1 MTLQEIINKIKVD
14 FAYIEN
20 FNLKFSKEIILN
32 KDDENAISIRLIT
45 NEYNYRKI
53 YLTIYPRKII
63 QITFAISNT
72 IKTVYSLI
80 QIKEYLN
87 FKAGNEPKFIP
98 MEELDKNNF
107 DQSLRDYA
115 AKIEFLLE
123 NELKEIVNGNEW
135 IDIPSYDPRE
145 QK

>member
-1 MTLQEIINKIKVD
+1 MKIDNLLDKLKSRFDFLKNYNLKILSEEIFNKSKPESQWVRIIYSNEKNREIIVEFYPKEIYKISFDISNSIKVTYGT
-14 FAYIEN
+14 FG
-20 FNLKFSKEIILN
+20 LK
-32 KDDENAISIRLIT
+32 
-45 NEYNYRKI
+45 
-53 YLTIYPRKII
+53 
-63 QITFAISNT
+63 Q
-72 IKTVYSLI
+72 
-80 QIKEYLN
+80 YLN

-98 MEELDKNNF
+98 MEKLDKNNF
-107 DQSLRDYA
+107 DQALRDYA

>member
-1 MTLQEIINKIKVD
+1 MKIDNLLDKLKSRFDFLKNYNLKILSEEIFNKSKPESQWVRIIYSNEKNREIIVEFYPKEIYKISFDISNSIKVTYGT
-14 FAYIEN
+14 FG
-20 FNLKFSKEIILN
+20 LK
-32 KDDENAISIRLIT
+32 
-45 NEYNYRKI
+45 
-53 YLTIYPRKII
+53 
-63 QITFAISNT
+63 Q
-72 IKTVYSLI
+72 
-80 QIKEYLN
+80 YLN

-115 AKIEFLLE
+115 AKVEFLLE